1 MNPLV
6 TYAAQQGV
14 NTITGLLTANK
25 MRKWAI
31 EDRDFEN
38 AYNHPKQQMQR
49 LKEAGLNPNLVYGNG
64 ATQGNS
70 AGISETQLG
79 VENASVKD
87 AIITQ
92 IEKENAKVNNAL
104 MRQKFLEMERENT
117 YWNEN
122 PTEYAR
128 KMRSEVDILENDA
141 YGKYPA
147 AYKGKMTEQLGYTTV
162 EDSDGNLVE
171 VENKSFQDEVKKGIV
186 EELKKQKISNDL
198 SEKQKD
204 FIDANVGKV
213 QQEVYQLSEKFKAW
227 KKDEIL
233 RNKKQDV
240 EEMLFDYLYENGS
253 NMIKKMPEWLVK
265 VMVVAFLGLQ
275 KM

>member
-1 MNPLV
+1 
-6 TYAAQQGV
+6 
-14 NTITGLLTANK
+14 

-186 EELKKQKISNDL
+186 EELKKPKISNEL

-204 FIDANVGKV
+204 FIDANIGKV

-275 KM
+275 KL